1 MINILMITCFVVC
14 FLYKYPCL
22 GYIVRQYSKKAKRAT
37 ASSNGLAG
45 IWLYISSRLR
55 TKNLSFVAMRES
67 EFFFIQILDD
77 GSDEL
82 NLLWDISAIQTHYFL
97 HKNVW
102 VFIQI

>member
-67 EFFFIQILDD
+67 EFFYSNFR
-77 GSDEL
+77 
-82 NLLWDISAIQTHYFL
+82 
-97 HKNVW
+97 
-102 VFIQI
+102 

>member
-22 GYIVRQYSKKAKRAT
+22 GFIVRQYSKKAKRAT

-55 TKNLSFVAMRES
+55 TKNLSFVAMREN
-67 EFFFIQILDD
+67 EFFLFK
-77 GSDEL
+77 
-82 NLLWDISAIQTHYFL
+82 F
-97 HKNVW
+97 
-102 VFIQI
+102 